1 MTSEL
6 RRQMRKRDRLF
17 RQAQRAQQTKGSIH
31 GCSEAE
37 STAQWEKWRRQRNF
51 VTQLNKCLRNNHIQ
65 KTART
70 LIEHQQDPYRYHQTL
85 KSLIGGNQ
93 HREIPALETTNGDL
107 VTNETDKAD
116 ILNKYFASQTDLNTQ
131 SLKLPDDYVED
142 RNTPTLQQI
151 IVTKEQVLK
160 ALNSLKVRKS
170 TGPDQ
175 IPTKLLKLTALLI
188 HEPLTELFNKSLAA
202 GIFPDSWKKAY
213 VTPIFKNSGS
223 PSDFRQY
230 RPISLLSCLSK
241 ILEKLVFSAVY
252 SHITENQLLSDRQS
266 GYRSGH
272 STQLQ
277 LMYLTHKL
285 YKELDEGRDM
295 TAVFLDISKYF
306 DKIWHDGLLHKCK
319 NDFLL
324 SGTILQW
331 LGSYLTDR
339 TQQVRVGD
347 AFSTAET
354 IRAGCPQGSVLGPL
368 LALMYLDGL
377 TDKVTNEIL
386 FYADDT
392 SLYAS
397 HTTADIDTVQKS
409 LQRDLDTIEEYARQW
424 AIKFNSSKTTQMT
437 FSHKP
442 HCQTPVLR
450 FSGEIISSEADTHK
464 HLGIT
469 FSKDLRFHKH
479 VNNIIK
485 KANIALSPLYPI
497 AKHLH
502 RTTLSHI
509 YSTYVRPHFDYC
521 DIVFDGHITLQDE
534 MRLEKVQSR
543 AAKLVTGAPFR
554 TSTEKLRHDLGWE
567 TLKTR
572 RTIHKQLFFHRLT
585 NTKNQQPGYIREILP
600 ELRFQNTGRT
610 LRNSRTLT
618 LPANK
623 TTSFQRSFIP
633 NATRTWN
640 RLPEALRAQN
650 SLSQFKKGII
660 GTFGTPNPP
669 AYFSFGSKLGNSYHT
684 QIRTGSLQLNSRLYL
699 TQTLCSPRC
708 LCGHKSE
715 TVQHFIFHCPLV
727 EF

>member
-1 MTSEL
+1 M
-6 RRQMRKRDRLF
+6 F
-17 RQAQRAQQTKGSIH
+17 
-31 GCSEAE
+31 
-37 STAQWEKWRRQRNF
+37 
-51 VTQLNKCLRNNHIQ
+51 
-65 KTART
+65 
-70 LIEHQQDPYRYHQTL
+70 
-85 KSLIGGNQ
+85 
-93 HREIPALETTNGDL
+93 
-107 VTNETDKAD
+107 
-116 ILNKYFASQTDLNTQ
+116 
-131 SLKLPDDYVED
+131 
-142 RNTPTLQQI
+142 
-151 IVTKEQVLK
+151 
-160 ALNSLKVRKS
+160 
-170 TGPDQ
+170 
-175 IPTKLLKLTALLI
+175 
-188 HEPLTELFNKSLAA
+188 
-202 GIFPDSWKKAY
+202 
-213 VTPIFKNSGS
+213 
-223 PSDFRQY
+223 
-230 RPISLLSCLSK
+230 
-241 ILEKLVFSAVY
+241 
-252 SHITENQLLSDRQS
+252 
-266 GYRSGH
+266 
-272 STQLQ
+272 
-277 LMYLTHKL
+277 LTHTP
-285 YKELDEGRDM
+285 YNELDEGRDM

-324 SGTILQW
+324 SGTNLQW

-339 TQQVRVGD
+339 TQQIRVGD

-442 HCQTPVLR
+442 HCQTPALR

-600 ELRFQNTGRT
+600 ELRFQNTGKTLETPEHTHYQPTKQHPSNDHSSQTLLEHGTGCQKHFEHRT
-610 LRNSRTLT
+610 H
-618 LPANK
+618 
-623 TTSFQRSFIP
+623 
-633 NATRTWN
+633 
-640 RLPEALRAQN
+640 
-650 SLSQFKKGII
+650 
-660 GTFGTPNPP
+660 
-669 AYFSFGSKLGNSYHT
+669 Y
-684 QIRTGSLQLNSRLYL
+684 LNSKKASLAHSEPL
-699 TQTLCSPRC
+699 IPLHTSHSAQSLEIHITL
-708 LCGHKSE
+708 KSGQE
-715 TVQHFIFHCPLV
+715 VYSSIVIFISLKLSVLHDVCVATNQKPYNILSSIAHFSKI
-727 EF
+727 